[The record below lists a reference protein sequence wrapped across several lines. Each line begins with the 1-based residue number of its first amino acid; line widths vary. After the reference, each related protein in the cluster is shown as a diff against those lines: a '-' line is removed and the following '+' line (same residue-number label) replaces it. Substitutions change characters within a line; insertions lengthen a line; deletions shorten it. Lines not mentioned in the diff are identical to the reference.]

1 MRSIRFYYLFSPSD
15 KKIIIKDKEIIH
27 QTRNVLRL
35 KKGDEIV
42 LFNGEV
48 EKKGKI
54 NLICKDFLEIF
65 LEKEI
70 NVWKEPK
77 NYVCLFASILKRENF
92 EILVQKAT
100 EIGIKEIYPLICQ
113 RTVKLNFKE
122 ERLKKIIKE
131 ATEQSGR
138 RSLAVLHPPSKFKD
152 SFNFIDQN
160 DINLFFDLEGE
171 NFQKILKN
179 IPLKS
184 KKINIFIGPE
194 GGWAKEEKEKAKEK
208 NFFIVKL
215 SDLSFRSETAG
226 IIASYL
232 SVYFSEIFP

>member
-1 MRSIRFYYLFSPSD
+1 MRQIRFYYFFSSSE

-27 QTRNVLRL
+27 QARNVLRL
-35 KKGDEIV
+35 KKGDGVI
-42 LFNGEV
+42 LFN
-48 EKKGKI
+48 EKTEWRGRI
-54 NLICKDFLEIF
+54 NLICKDFIEVF
-65 LEKEI
+65 LEEEI
-70 NVWKEPK
+70 GFLKEPK
-77 NYVCLFASILKRENF
+77 NYVRLFASILKRENF

-100 EIGIKEIYPLICQ
+100 EIGIKEICPLICQ

-131 ATEQSGR
+131 AAEQSGR
-138 RSLAVLHPPSKFKD
+138 RSLAVLYPPFKFED
-152 SFNFIDQN
+152 SLDFIDKN
-160 DINLFFDLEGE
+160 DINLFFDLEGKK
-171 NFQKILKN
+171 FQKILKN

-194 GGWAKEEKEKAKEK
+194 GGWSEEEKEKAKEK
-208 NFFIVKL
+208 KFFIIKL

-232 SVYFSEIFP
+232 SVYFNEFFP